1 MLSSNARLKPVALVA
16 AGFCLALV
24 AGAAAAALIGND
36 SASPTGSA
44 AAPAAGAD
52 EPAPSVDPVVAD
64 IVAPAYSGPPLSPE
78 ELAALFP
85 DGPPSSD
92 DDPGVGAENLRLGE
106 RRLVPAAEIVPLLDG
121 APLEPAAPTPA
132 PDGDA
137 AQPTETSAATEATE
151 ATETT
156 VSADPAAE
164 LLARIERL
172 GDTPSLTEVGG
183 GRHGGGGDDV
193 PGFTDECATSA
204 ADEPVAA
211 EEFDSADEEN
221 PAEPE
226 NPAAELAS
234 RLCTGVPGTI
244 TLDDEANDEAGGVS
258 IAVHG
263 LDLAIERS
271 EICPADGI
279 DDEHYGVVV
288 FTGQPVAV
296 NGLAT
301 PIGIDGSDVTEPI
314 SFEMR
319 TDEDQEL
326 PPIDR
331 SELPGASDTGVVA
344 AYPTCAVVGPI
355 PVEAVEVAVRLG
367 LAANGAEVR
376 GVAET
381 LQLPVARGAR
391 TLELIPS
398 GFLDTLRDHLD
409 GERRVTVA
417 PDSAGDLRVQAD
429 LNADEFV
436 SSVLWARDPARPDE
450 SRCGTRRGPD
460 DSGEVEGRP
469 VPGGAAIRGF
479 RIDGFDRT
487 ERMTLSGAA
496 FEPGT
501 EADVCIEIRNDA
513 TPPRIIATYAVP
525 VTTASPVRRSVQL
538 RSLIGEDPDL
548 EPAMMG
554 VVVTTPDGGCGDVYR
569 VDEVR
574 EQLAEER
581 RYVPVCDVGSIGR
594 ELTLSVFSS
603 GSEQRAP
610 AHTQTVV
617 LDEQDCPCWNS
628 VLADVPGTSPDE
640 PFAEVL
646 LTVVRDGLDEGPPW
660 RIGTVEES
668 DDLPDPDGPGL
679 RLRDV
684 SLTTTG
690 PEPWLDVNETPDT
703 RAEATMTYRTDA
715 PADVEVSAQFVPRF
729 ASPEPCAG
737 TASQIRLSGVP
748 DGDDPTSGSATFG
761 ALCADSEY
769 HFAVRVA
776 DPETGAAR
784 IYSHDPVVG
793 EDEAQRFHLLP
804 RQGIVETG
812 ELEIP
817 LDLDLDTTNL
827 WRGVIAQDIYLRMGS
842 NPRALSFHQH
852 IGDVIRSG
860 VICASGN
867 DFYDDQ
873 ESGTFGFGAQIEFDA
888 AFDAYFWVSGNPFI
902 DCPAPTD
909 SLSVYDAVHTLVLSQ
924 DTRTLEDFVAALA
937 AGPVQIPL
945 LYPLDR
951 RNLTEERRTFAV
963 ITIEHADQVPAP

>member
-1 MLSSNARLKPVALVA
+1 MRTTNTPIKLVALVVA
-16 AGFCLALV
+16 AFCLALAV
-24 AGAAAAALIGND
+24 GAAAGALIGEED
-36 SASPTGSA
+36 ASPSASTA
-44 AAPAAGAD
+44 AVDDAAP
-52 EPAPSVDPVVAD
+52 PVDPVVAD
-64 IVAPAYSGPPLSPE
+64 VVAPAYSGPPLSPDD
-78 ELAALFP
+78 LVALFP
-85 DGPPSSD
+85 DVAPSADS
-92 DDPGVGAENLRLGE
+92 GQGTGAENLRLGE
-106 RRLVPAAEIVPLLDG
+106 RRLVPTADAAPLLAG
-121 APLEPAAPTPA
+121 APLDPAETAPG
-132 PDGDA
+132 PDGNPPQTADTTA
-137 AQPTETSAATEATE
+137 TSEPT
-151 ATETT
+151 
-156 VSADPAAE
+156 VLADPAAE

-172 GDTPSLTEVGG
+172 GDAPVLTIDD
-183 GRHGGGGDDV
+183 GGDADS
-193 PGFTDECATSA
+193 PGFTDECATRPADEAA
-204 ADEPVAA
+204 ADA
-211 EEFDSADEEN
+211 
-221 PAEPE
+221 PAEPT
-226 NPAAELAS
+226 PAPTPDESESPAVDLAS
-234 RLCTGVPGTI
+234 RLCTGVPGTVI
-244 TLDDEANDEAGGVS
+244 LDEGEDDAS

-263 LDLAIERS
+263 VDLAIERS
-271 EICPADGI
+271 EVCPVDGI

-296 NGLAT
+296 SGLAT
-301 PIGIDGSDVTEPI
+301 PIGIDGADLTEPI

-319 TDEDQEL
+319 TADDQEL
-326 PPIDR
+326 LPIDR
-331 SELPGASDTGVVA
+331 TDLPGASDTGVVA

-367 LAANGAEVR
+367 LAADGAEVR

-381 LQLPVARGAR
+381 LRLPVARGAQ
-391 TLELIPS
+391 TLELIPI
-398 GFLDTLRDHLD
+398 GFFDALRNHLD
-409 GERRVTVA
+409 GERRVTVV

-538 RSLIGEDPDL
+538 RALLGEDPDL

-574 EQLAEER
+574 EQLAEENR
-581 RYVPVCDVGSIGR
+581 FVPVCDIGSRGR
-594 ELTLSVFSS
+594 EQTLSVFSS

-610 AHTQTVV
+610 AHTQTVI

-646 LTVVRDGLDEGPPW
+646 VTVVRDGLDEGPPW
-660 RIGTVEES
+660 RIGTVEER

-684 SLTTTG
+684 SVTTTG
-690 PEPWLDVNETPDT
+690 PEPWLDVTETPDT
-703 RAEATMTYRTDA
+703 RASATMTYRTDA
-715 PADVEVSAQFVPRF
+715 PADVEVIAQFVPHF
-729 ASPEPCAG
+729 ASPEPCVG
-737 TASQIRLSGVP
+737 TAAQIRLSGVP
-748 DGDDPTSGSATFG
+748 DDDDPTSGSATFG

-776 DPETGAAR
+776 DPESGAAR

-793 EDEAQRFHLLP
+793 DEDAQRFHLLP

-817 LDLDLDTTNL
+817 LDLDFDTTNL

-852 IGDVIRSG
+852 IGHVIRAG
-860 VICASGN
+860 VTCASGN

-924 DTRTLEDFVAALA
+924 DTRTLDDFVAALA

-963 ITIEHADQVPAP
+963 ITIEHADRTPAP